1 MEKRLSGGYIQFWD
15 DDRMNVDATWKGV
28 VSEMKSLGRDT
39 THGIEHGMDTIIIQ
53 YMSYLAKL
61 PKSMSIASMILDH
74 AKENGMKVFL
84 GLYQNPAVEAGSLI
98 SISGGELE
106 RSKRES
112 LKVAGDLKTAFEHY
126 EDTFCGWHIPLE
138 SWMSNYDP
146 ATTADLH
153 KYYKEL
159 TAGLKS
165 ILPKKVL
172 ISPFINGENPGDNTN
187 FKRTDPDK
195 AGTKYTEILRD
206 TGIDF
211 LALQDGVGH
220 DYISVSHP
228 DLPEY
233 FAEMCDACKENNV
246 ELWANVESFDWI
258 KEAKQGTA
266 TDIGRFT
273 LQLEVAQRA
282 SRIVTFDFFHYM
294 NIKNIL
300 DGTARPTS
308 PPTSPPTPTSYK
320 DRVEALNQGYR
331 EWLAERKGKTSIE
344 SEPCVSLS

>member
-15 DDRMNVDATWKGV
+15 DDRMNDDARWNGV
-28 VSEMKSLGRDT
+28 VSEMKSL
-39 THGIEHGMDTIIIQ
+39 GMDTIIIQ
-53 YMSYLAKL
+53 YMSFLAKF
-61 PKSMSIASMILDH
+61 PESMSIASMILKY
-74 AKENGMKVFL
+74 AKENKMKVFL
-84 GLYQNPAVEAGSLI
+84 GLYQDQDVNVGSPE
-98 SISGGELE
+98 SIKGRELE
-106 RSKRES
+106 RSKEKS
-112 LKVAGDLKTAFEHY
+112 LEIADKLKTAFECY
-126 EDTFCGWHIPLE
+126 EDTFHGWHIPLE
-138 SWMSNYDP
+138 SWMSDYDK
-146 ATTADLH
+146 TTTDNLN
-153 KYYKEL
+153 KYYREL

-187 FKRTDPDK
+187 FKRADPEK
-195 AGTKYTEILRD
+195 AGKKYTEILRD

-294 NIKNIL
+294 NFNNIL
-300 DGTARPTS
+300 DGTARPLS
-308 PPTSPPTPTSYK
+308 PSHPHRYK
-320 DRVEALNQGYR
+320 YRVEALNKGYQA
-331 EWLAERKGKTSIE
+331 WLAGRQTSIE
-344 SEPCVSLS
+344 LGPCVSLS